1 MRHQQE
7 TYTKNNIEMK
17 QTEKQSIAAKLREYV
32 DSKESQ
38 NAAAKSLRG
47 VSAAT
52 VSQMLNGKW
61 ELIADDM
68 WRTVANQIGYDP
80 RSWTVIETEGY
91 ARMTQVLTDAQTHSL
106 VMAVVGDAGCGKS
119 QAIKVYAREH
129 RNVIALSC
137 SEFWNRKVFLCEM
150 LQSLGVESGGMTIPE
165 MMREVI
171 RQLKR
176 REGVLIV
183 LDEADKLADQ
193 VLHFFITIYNELEDM
208 VGIVLCA
215 TQHLKKKIERGVV
228 NNRKGYKEIF
238 SRIGRK
244 FIPMPIVNRGDIK
257 AVCAAN
263 GVTDRREV
271 ERIIDDSDN
280 DLRRVKRL
288 VCALKLKSTEN

>member
-1 MRHQQE
+1 MR
-7 TYTKNNIEMK
+7 
-17 QTEKQSIAAKLREYV
+17 QTEKEAIAAKLRGYV

-80 RSWTVIETEGY
+80 RRWSVVPTVGY
-91 ARMTQVLTDAQTHSL
+91 TRMTQVLTDAQRHSL

-119 QAIKVYAREH
+119 QAIKTYAEQNRG
-129 RNVIALSC
+129 VIALSC
-137 SEFWNRKVFLCEM
+137 SEYWNRKEFLGEL
-150 LQSLGVESGGMTIPE
+150 LQNLGVEPGGTTVADMV
-165 MMREVI
+165 REAI

-183 LDEADKLADQ
+183 MDEADKLSDQ
-193 VLHFFITIYNELEDM
+193 VLHFFITIYNKLEDT

-215 TQHLKKKIERGVV
+215 TQYLKKRIERGAN
-228 NNRKGYKEIF
+228 NNRKGYKEIY

-244 FIPMPIVNRGDIK
+244 FIPMPVVNRGDIK
-257 AVCAAN
+257 AVCMAN
-263 GVTDRREV
+263 GLEDRREI
-271 ERIIDDSDN
+271 ERIIEDSDN

-288 VCALKLKSTEN
+288 VCALKLKSGEND

>member
-1 MRHQQE
+1 
-7 TYTKNNIEMK
+7 MK
-17 QTEKQSIAAKLREYV
+17 ETEKEAIAAKLRAYV

-80 RSWTVIETEGY
+80 RRWTVIKTEGY
-91 ARMTQVLTDAQTHSL
+91 IRMTQVLTDAQQHSL
-106 VMAVVGDAGCGKS
+106 AMAVVGDAGCGKS
-119 QAIKVYAREH
+119 QAIKIYAEQNRG
-129 RNVIALSC
+129 VIALSC
-137 SEFWNRKVFLCEM
+137 SEYWNRKVFLSEL
-150 LQSLGVESGGMTIPE
+150 LQSLGTEPGGTTVADMVH
-165 MMREVI
+165 EVI

-176 REGVLIV
+176 REGILIV
-183 LDEADKLADQ
+183 LDEADKLSDQ
-193 VLHFFITIYNELEDM
+193 VLHFFITIYNKLEDT

-215 TQHLKKKIERGVV
+215 TQHLKRRIERGVA
-228 NNRKGYKEIF
+228 NNRKGYKEIY

-244 FIPMPIVNRGDIK
+244 FIPMPVVNRGDIK
-257 AVCAAN
+257 SVCAAN
-263 GVTDRREV
+263 GLDDRREI
-271 ERIIDDSDN
+271 EGIIDDADN

-288 VCALKLKSTEN
+288 VCALKLKSNEG

>member
-1 MRHQQE
+1 
-7 TYTKNNIEMK
+7 MK
-17 QTEKQSIAAKLREYV
+17 ETEKEAISAKLRGYV
-32 DSKESQ
+32 ESKESQ

-80 RSWTVIETEGY
+80 RRWAVVETEGY
-91 ARMTQVLTDAQTHSL
+91 ARMTQVLSDAQRHSL

-119 QAIKVYAREH
+119 QAIKTYAGQNRG
-129 RNVIALSC
+129 VIALSC
-137 SEFWNRKVFLCEM
+137 SEYWNRKEFLCEL
-150 LQSLGVESGGMTIPE
+150 LQSLGVEPGGTTVADMVH
-165 MMREVI
+165 EVI

-183 LDEADKLADQ
+183 MDEADKLSDQ
-193 VLHFFITIYNELEDM
+193 VLHFFITIYNKLEDT

-215 TQHLKKKIERGVV
+215 TQYLKKRIERGAN
-228 NNRKGYKEIF
+228 NNRKGYKEIY

-244 FIPMPIVNRGDIK
+244 FIPMPVVNRSDIK
-257 AVCAAN
+257 AVCMAN
-263 GVTDRREV
+263 GLDDRREI
-271 ERIIDDSDN
+271 ERIIDGADN

-288 VCALKLKSTEN
+288 VCALKLKSNGD

>member
-1 MRHQQE
+1 MRHS
-7 TYTKNNIEMK
+7 
-17 QTEKQSIAAKLREYV
+17 EKQAIADKLREYV
-32 DSKESQ
+32 GSKESQ

-68 WRTVANQIGYDP
+68 WRTVAGQVGYDP
-80 RSWTVIETEGY
+80 RRWRVVETGGHR
-91 ARMTQVLTDAQTHSL
+91 RMTDVLADAQRQSL
-106 VMAVVGDAGCGKS
+106 VMAVVGEAGCGKS
-119 QAIKVYAREH
+119 QAIKAYAASR
-129 RNVIALSC
+129 RNVVALCC
-137 SEFWNRKVFLCEM
+137 SEYWNRKDFLWE
-150 LQSLGVESGGMTIPE
+150 LLRELGVDAGGKTISE
-165 MMREVI
+165 MMREAI

-176 REGVLIV
+176 REDVLIV

-193 VLHFFITIYNELEDM
+193 VLHFFITIYNQLEDT

-215 TQHLKKKIERGVV
+215 TQYLRKRIERGVA
-228 NNRKGYKEIF
+228 NNRKGYKEIY
-238 SRIGRK
+238 SRVGRK
-244 FIPMPIVNRGDIK
+244 FIPMPVVNDGDIR

-271 ERIIDDSDN
+271 ERIIDDADS

-288 VCALKLKSTEN
+288 VCALKLKSNDD